1 MNKFSYKEY
10 VSIIENI
17 INNYNVVDYTD
28 VNENTKSF
36 AIIRH
41 DIEFSL
47 YRALNL
53 AKIDHTL
60 GIKSSFFVQLRNNCY
75 NALSKENLDILNE
88 ISKLGHHIGA
98 HINTSNLTSTDEKE
112 LHKFILQ
119 DIITLEKYTS
129 IKIDRFSFHSPTK
142 NQLKK
147 PIKIPNIINAY
158 DNLYFHYFDGKNPT
172 KLNVLYLADS
182 NHQWKWGNPTVNN
195 FASNKK
201 LHINFHP
208 FSWTETGYSNLI
220 NFKTLVHE
228 KDKELRSSFNNE
240 INNFPQE
247 LL

>member
-47 YRALNL
+47 SRALKL
-53 AKIDHTL
+53 AQIDNEL
-60 GIKSSFFVQLRNNCY
+60 GVTSSFFVQLRNNCY
-75 NALSKENLDILNE
+75 NTLSKENLSIINQ
-88 ISKLGHHIGA
+88 ISKLGHYIGA
-98 HINTSNLTSTDEKE
+98 HINTSNLMSLDNKE
-112 LHKFILQ
+112 LTKFILQ
-119 DIITLEKYTS
+119 DITTLQEYTGL
-129 IKIDRFSFHSPTK
+129 KIDRFSFHRPTK
-142 NQLKK
+142 KQLEK

-158 DNLYFHYFDGKNPT
+158 DDLYFHYFEGEKPIN
-172 KLNVLYLADS
+172 LNILYLADS
-182 NHQWKWGNPTVNN
+182 NHQWKWGKPTLNN
-195 FASNKK
+195 FANHKK

-208 FSWTETGYSNLI
+208 FSWTKNGYTNLV
-220 NFKTLVHE
+220 NFKTLTKE
-228 KDKELRSSFNNE
+228 KNKELLNSFNSE
-240 INNFPQE
+240 INNFPKE